1 MGAPTLSTSLTAGS
15 SMSAT
20 TPTMPMATLP
30 RSPTTALPPTLM
42 SLSELVTVLSAM
54 PLLALLLLP
63 TQSPSLVLSLWLVL
77 SLLHLTA
84 LSGTASASVTVA
96 PSLDKNPQQYLCI
109 YQQ

>member
-1 MGAPTLSTSLTAGS
+1 MG
-15 SMSAT
+15 SAT
-20 TPTMPMATLP
+20 TPTWAMATLP
-30 RSPTTALPPTLM
+30 RSPTTAPPPTLM

-54 PLLALLLLP
+54 PLLAPLPLPTLLPLLALLLLP